1 MTSIHIEL
9 RPAGISIQ
17 APGIQNKKQEAKAL
31 LRQALQALEGG
42 GEEFLNEIFFKNTEP
57 VTVTGRK

>member
-17 APGIQNKKQEAKAL
+17 AAFIQNKKEEAKSL
-31 LRQALQALEGG
+31 LRQALEALEGE
-42 GEEFLNEIFFKNTEP
+42 GEEFLHEIVFETKST
-57 VTVTGRK
+57 K